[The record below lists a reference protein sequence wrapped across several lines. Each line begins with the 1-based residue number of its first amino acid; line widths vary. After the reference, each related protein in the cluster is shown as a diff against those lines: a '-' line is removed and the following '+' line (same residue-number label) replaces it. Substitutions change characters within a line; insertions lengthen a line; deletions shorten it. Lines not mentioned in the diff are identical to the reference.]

1 MDFHVA
7 VSLESVDLKSGCVG
21 LNTTLWLTSELD
33 AGGSINAQPVL
44 SLYGAQWS
52 GRRKGLP
59 VLLIGPFAQG
69 HVSMGDLFQLA
80 TFTRPMSSQLQTC
93 ARTCT
98 HTRIGEYPRTHWRR
112 HERTDTHAWTWTHT
126 DTGMD
131 INTDTHM
138 DNERTDADT
147 LTWKH
152 RLTHRQPYTDT
163 DEGRT
168 HTHIQDIPDRGISRA
183 AKYERILSVA
193 SLAHNKD
200 FINQMLIK

>member
-138 DNERTDADT
+138 DNERTYAH
-147 LTWKH
+147 TWTW
-152 RLTHRQPYTDT
+152 THRRRRIDMKAQTYTQT
-163 DEGRT
+163 TIYR
-168 HTHIQDIPDRGISRA
+168 HRR
-183 AKYERILSVA
+183 R
-193 SLAHNKD
+193 
-200 FINQMLIK
+200 